1 MDVEPN
7 IATDAPM
14 EGISDNATDAPMKD
28 ATDDPMDVNIHD
40 DVMDKAVLESVPY
53 TPIMLEISPVS
64 LVNNLSLLLV
74 SIASTSGEMLDPKYR
89 DYQTARD
96 LINAQ
101 PGLKEKLQTAW
112 INGKFTE
119 IRNLGANIGP
129 RVRILL
135 TFVLGA
141 EILRARPK
149 TAVGVPVQY
158 SMQTCFVP

>member
-40 DVMDKAVLESVPY
+40 DVMDKAVLESVHNR
-53 TPIMLEISPVS
+53 
-64 LVNNLSLLLV
+64 VNTLSLLLV
-74 SIASTSGEMLDPKYR
+74 SIASNSGEMLDPKYR

-96 LINAQ
+96 LIKAQ
-101 PGLKEKLQTAW
+101 PGLEEKLQTAW
-112 INGKFTE
+112 TNGKFEE
-119 IRNLGANIGP
+119 IRNLGANTCP

-149 TAVGVPVQY
+149 TAMGVPVQY